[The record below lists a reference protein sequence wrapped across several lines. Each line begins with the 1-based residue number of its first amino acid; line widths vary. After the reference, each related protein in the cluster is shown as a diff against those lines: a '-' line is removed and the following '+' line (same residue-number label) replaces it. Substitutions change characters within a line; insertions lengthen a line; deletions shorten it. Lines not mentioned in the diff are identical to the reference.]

1 MTSPLSDLFVT
12 ALAGRYRIERELGRG
27 GMATVW
33 LAQDLRHDRPVA
45 LKVLRGE
52 LVASLGPDRFLQE
65 VRIAAR
71 LRHPH
76 ILPVHDSGEDA
87 GRLWYTMPY
96 VEGESLRQRLVRESQ
111 LPLEQALRISDQVLG
126 ALGYAHSRGIIHR
139 DIKPENILL
148 EGDQAVVADFGVARA
163 ISEAGSER
171 LTETGLALGTPAYM
185 SPEQAAAGRQLDGR
199 SDLYAFGCVLYE
211 MLAGQP
217 PFSAPTPQG
226 LLARHAL
233 DPVPPLRTVRD
244 TVPVGVEQS
253 VVRAMAKAPAD
264 RFPTAAAFAE
274 ALTAPR
280 ESGSTAVPLAPAPG
294 GGRRGRRGLLA
305 AAVVAAVVILVAA
318 VYFLWPRPAV
328 PLDAN
333 LVAVAPFRVS
343 GAARELGYLREGM
356 IDLVAA
362 RLTGEGS
369 ARAADPRS
377 VMLAWRRSAGSDAD
391 DLPEDAALG
400 VARRVGAGQLLLGGV
415 VGTPG
420 HVSLNASLL
429 AVSGGAPRA
438 DARVEGPADS
448 LPRLVDRLIAQLIT
462 EGAGESHA
470 LDGLVNTSLPA
481 LRLYLEGQAAQRRA
495 EYAVAV
501 DRFGRALELDS
512 TFAIAGLALAST
524 AAWTTIPG
532 GARRG
537 LERAWAGRDQ
547 LSPRD
552 RALVLAEVGP
562 RYPATSTLAQNLE
575 AWEQAA
581 TLAPDQPERW
591 YELGDVYFHHG
602 TYLAIPASRRR
613 AEELF
618 RRSVAIDSN
627 TSALGHL
634 VEVAVLDRDTAAVRR
649 LGALYLARD
658 TSGDLLGFY
667 RWRVAEGVHDER
679 ALTALRAEYAR
690 MPLESLWRIMNHP
703 VLDGQ
708 SLDDADSA
716 AAAIR
721 ARGGSRSDW
730 QRSKTYL
737 HAYYVNRGRPAAA
750 LADSAAAEDV
760 EFGPHAALYE
770 RVLDA
775 LYGDADSASGASA
788 ARELSGLAARASAGE
803 SRATGQT
810 DLCVASLWRL
820 DHGET
825 AGVSQAI
832 ARLRTHVPDDTPS
845 AVTTD
850 TVCAVLLEAKLA
862 AASRSPGARDAL
874 DRLDALLRSGPG
886 GQRSGPGI
894 AFTLSPAYVRSLV
907 GVSPCGFED
916 FANLEVARL
925 RERDGD
931 LRSALAAV
939 RRRSYAYHLSD
950 YYASHLREE
959 GRLAALTGDT
969 TGATA
974 AYRHYLA
981 LMSAPEPAVRPRVE
995 AVRAEL
1001 AKLQ

>member
-1 MTSPLSDLFVT
+1 MTSPLSDLFVA
-12 ALAGRYRIERELGRG
+12 ALADRYRIERELGRG
-27 GMATVW
+27 GMAVVW

-65 VRIAAR
+65 IRIAAR
-71 LRHPH
+71 LRHSH

-96 VEGESLRQRLVRESQ
+96 VEGESLRQRLARESQ
-111 LPLEQALRISDQVLG
+111 LPLDQALRIADQVLG

-185 SPEQAAAGRQLDGR
+185 SPEQAGAGRQLDGR
-199 SDLYAFGCVLYE
+199 SDLYALGCVLYE

-244 TVPVGVEQS
+244 TVPPAVEQS

-264 RFPTAAAFAE
+264 RFSTAAAFAA
-274 ALTAPR
+274 ALTSPR
-280 ESGSTAVPLAPAPG
+280 ESGLTPAPPS
-294 GGRRGRRGLLA
+294 RRASGRRGLLA
-305 AAVVAAVVILVAA
+305 AGVLGAIIVLGAAA
-318 VYFLWPRPAV
+318 YFLWPRPTIA
-328 PLDAN
+328 PNLK

-377 VMLAWRRSAGSDAD
+377 VMAAWRHSAGSDAD

-400 VARRVGAGQLLLGGV
+400 VARQVGAGQLLLGGV

-429 AVSGGAPRA
+429 SVSGGNSRVE
-438 DARVEGPADS
+438 ARVEGPADS

-470 LDGLVNTSLPA
+470 LDGLANTSLPA

-495 EYAVAV
+495 EYADAV
-501 DRFGRALELDS
+501 DRFTRALDLDS
-512 TFAIAGLALAST
+512 TFALAGLALASSASWT
-524 AAWTTIPG
+524 ATPG
-532 GARRG
+532 AARRG
-537 LERAWAGRDQ
+537 LERAWAGRDG

-562 RYPATSTLAQNLE
+562 KYPATSTLAQNLQ

-581 TLAPDQPERW
+581 DQAPDQPERW

-602 TYLAIPASRRR
+602 PYLGMPSSRRR
-613 AEELF
+613 AEEIF
-618 RRSVAIDSN
+618 RRSVALDSN

-634 VEVAVLDRDTAAVRR
+634 VEIAVLDADTAAVRR
-649 LGALYLARD
+649 LGNLYLARD

-667 RWRVAEGVHDER
+667 RWRIARGLRDEETL
-679 ALTALRAEYAR
+679 ATLRAEYGR
-690 MPLESLWRIMNHP
+690 MPLESLWRIMNYP
-703 VLDGQ
+703 VLDGGG
-708 SLDDADSA
+708 LDDADSA
-716 AAAIR
+716 AVVIQT
-721 ARGGSRSDW
+721 RGGRSSDW
-730 QRSKTYL
+730 QRSKAYL

-750 LADSAAAEDV
+750 LADTAATDDA

-775 LYGDADSASGASA
+775 LYGDGDTVSGGSA
-788 ARELSGLAARASAGE
+788 ARELARMAERAPLATDARATAQS
-803 SRATGQT
+803 

-820 DHGET
+820 SRGES
-825 AGVSQAI
+825 AGASQAI
-832 ARLRTHVPDDTPS
+832 ARLRSHRPDDQPWAITS
-845 AVTTD
+845 D
-850 TVCAVLLEAKLA
+850 TVCAVLLEAKLSAALHSPA
-862 AASRSPGARDAL
+862 AADAL
-874 DRLDALLRSGPG
+874 QRLDALVRSGPG
-886 GQRSGPGI
+886 GQRSGPEI
-894 AFTLSPAYVRSLV
+894 AFTLSSAYVRSLV
-907 GVSPCGFED
+907 GISPCGFED
-916 FANLEVARL
+916 FANIEIARL
-925 RERDGD
+925 RERQGD
-931 LRSALAAV
+931 LRAALAAV

-950 YYASHLREE
+950 YLAPHLQEE

-969 TGATA
+969 AGAVA
-974 AYRHYLA
+974 AYRHYVA
-981 LMSAPEPAVRPRVE
+981 LRSSPEPAVRPRVE
-995 AVRAEL
+995 AIRAEL

>member
-1 MTSPLSDLFVT
+1 VTPASSDLFAA
-12 ALAGRYRIERELGRG
+12 ALADRYRIERELGRG

-33 LAQDLRHDRPVA
+33 LAHDLRHDRPVA

-52 LVASLGPDRFLQE
+52 LFASLGPERFLQE
-65 VRIAAR
+65 IRIAAR
-71 LRHPH
+71 LQHPH
-76 ILPVHDSGEDA
+76 ILPVHDSGEAA

-96 VEGESLRQRLVRESQ
+96 VEGESLRQRLARESQ
-111 LPLEQALRISDQVLG
+111 LPLDQALRIADQVLG
-126 ALGYAHSRGIIHR
+126 ALGYAHAHGVIHR

-148 EGDQAVVADFGVARA
+148 DGDQAVVADFGVARA
-163 ISEAGSER
+163 ISAAGSER

-244 TVPVGVEQS
+244 TVPIAVEQS

-264 RFPTAAAFAE
+264 RFPTAAAFAQ
-274 ALTAPR
+274 ALVAP
-280 ESGSTAVPLAPAPG
+280 SGSGGTPAPTPG
-294 GGRRGRRGLLA
+294 PRARRWPVA
-305 AAVVAAVVILVAA
+305 AAALVAVVALGLGVLV
-318 VYFLWPRPAV
+318 LRPGPKA
-328 PLDAN
+328 PLNAN

-377 VMLAWRRSAGSDAD
+377 VMIAWRRAAGSDAD
-391 DLPEDAALG
+391 DLTEDAALG
-400 VARRVGAGQLLLGGV
+400 VARGVGAGQLLLGGV
-415 VGTPG
+415 VGTSG
-420 HVSLNASLL
+420 HVALNASLL
-429 AVSGGAPRA
+429 SVTGGAPRA
-438 DARVEGPADS
+438 EARAEGPPDS
-448 LPRLVDRLIAQLIT
+448 LPRLVDHLIAQLIS

-470 LDGLVNTSLPA
+470 LDGLANASLPA

-501 DRFGRALELDS
+501 DRFGRALDFDS
-512 TFAIAGLALAST
+512 TFAIAGLALASSAGWT
-524 AAWTTIPG
+524 AIPG
-532 GARRG
+532 AARRG
-537 LERAWAGRDQ
+537 LERAWAGRDR

-562 RYPATSTLAQNLE
+562 KYPATSTLVQNLL

-581 TLAPDQPERW
+581 DQAPDQPERW

-602 TYLAIPASRRR
+602 PYLGLPSPRRR
-613 AEELF
+613 AADVF
-618 RRSVAIDSN
+618 RRSVALDSN

-634 VEVAVLDRDTAAVRR
+634 VEVAVLDGDSAAVRR

-667 RWRVAEGVHDER
+667 RWRIAEGLHDER
-679 ALTALRAEYAR
+679 TLAALRAEYGR
-690 MPLESLWRIMNHP
+690 MPLESLWRIMNYP
-703 VLDGQ
+703 VLDGRA
-708 SLDDADSA
+708 LDDADSA
-716 AAAIR
+716 AIAIR
-721 ARGGSRSDW
+721 ARGGSSSDW

-750 LADSAAAEDV
+750 LADTAAAEDA

-775 LYGDADSASGASA
+775 LYGDGDTVSGTSA
-788 ARELSGLAARASAGE
+788 ARELARMAERSPPAGEARAA
-803 SRATGQT
+803 GQT

-820 DHGET
+820 NHGET
-825 AGVSQAI
+825 AGASQAI
-832 ARLRTHVPDDTPS
+832 ARLRTRKPEDAPS

-862 AASRSPGARDAL
+862 AAAHAPGAREAL

-886 GQRSGPGI
+886 GQRSGPEI

-907 GVSPCGFED
+907 GISPCGFED
-916 FANLEVARL
+916 FANLEIARL
-925 RERDGD
+925 REQQGD
-931 LRSALAAV
+931 VRAALAAV

-950 YYASHLREE
+950 YLAAHLREE

-969 TGATA
+969 AGATA

-981 LMSAPEPAVRPRVE
+981 LLSNPEPAVRPRVE
-995 AVRAEL
+995 AARAEL